1 MNNVAETNKENIFV
15 RIIRIAIGLVF
26 IFSSFVKGVDP
37 MGTAYRVEDYLIAYG
52 IDWLYNLS
60 FGLGVFLIAVEFL
73 LGVALVF
80 KLRYKLATLGVL
92 LIMVFFTIVTYFDA
106 RYNLV
111 PDCGCFGDAIKLS
124 NWGTFYKN
132 IVLIVM
138 AIIVF
143 FTRRMTVPRL
153 PSWFQSV
160 MLIILVGG
168 FIWFMFYNYYHLPIV
183 DFRDWKVGNDMKSS
197 GEENAKTY
205 VIYKNVE
212 TGEIKEYLAP
222 DYPWNDSVWRAQWEF
237 VDQRFDDSGVI
248 RMHTL
253 FLEDEAGTNSTEY
266 IIENPDYQLLLT
278 TYDLE
283 EANGGGMI
291 KASELFNSLN
301 RNDISFTLLS
311 SSGIDIIQNF
321 EEVYQINYEVYFADD
336 IELKAMIRSNPGLML
351 LHNGVVLEKWH
362 FNDFPGIKELEE
374 VIASKETE

>member
-15 RIIRIAIGLVF
+15 RIIRIALGLVF

-37 MGTAYRVEDYLIAYG
+37 MGTAYRIEDYLIAYG

-160 MLIILVGG
+160 VLVILVGG

-222 DYPWNDSVWRAQWEF
+222 DYPWNDSVWRTQWEF

-253 FLEDEAGTNSTEY
+253 FLEDEAGSNYTEY
-266 IIENPDYQLLLT
+266 VIENPDYQLLLT

-291 KASELFNSLN
+291 EASELFNSLN
-301 RNDISFTLLS
+301 RNDISFALLS

-362 FNDFPGIKELEE
+362 FNDFPEIKELEE